1 LRSERA
7 GLARRPPAMTI
18 HAADLALL
26 DFRGETGKPDLPTSQ
41 RHDAGRLRAD
51 VVELQNAQI
60 ELTAVD
66 AT

>member
-1 LRSERA
+1 
-7 GLARRPPAMTI
+7 MTI